1 MLQVKNLT
9 IYHKKDLRPLVSDLS
24 FTLNDG
30 DRAAVI
36 GEEGN
41 GKSTLL
47 KLLYDPILV
56 EDYAEYHGEIL
67 KNHTVCGYLPQE
79 LSVMDRQKDIYTFLS
94 EEPAFL
100 ETDYRELASMA
111 GKLGI
116 CTDLL
121 YSDSRMAQ
129 LSGGEKIKIQL
140 IRIMVMHPDLFL
152 LDEPS
157 NDIDIETLEWLEAFI
172 NECPFPVLYISHD
185 ETLLE
190 HTANM
195 ILHMEQLKRKT
206 QSQCTVFRTGYQEYV
221 ELRQKSIDRQTR
233 LAQEEKAAY
242 EKQQEK
248 FRKIHDKVEHQQA
261 VISRQNPGGARLLK
275 KKMHAVKSMER
286 RFEKQAENM
295 TRRPDTEEAIF
306 FRFARGEGIPAGK
319 WVIDYD
325 LPLLTAGRRELAHDI
340 RIQVKGSEKICII
353 GKNGAGKTTLLRL
366 IAGQL
371 LERTD
376 IRAAYMP
383 QNYEE
388 LLDLD
393 KTPVAYLSQTWEW
406 QLPEHGAAS
415 PETSPE
421 PYAAAVYDA
430 TAPEKAD
437 PHSPAPYAAFVSNP
451 QLAYNPMPRQ
461 GRPRALTKEEL
472 TKIRTYL
479 GSMKYTVQEMDHAI
493 RDLSGGQKA
502 KLLLLKMSM
511 EHRNVLILDEPTRNF
526 SPLSGPVVR
535 ALLQDFPGAIISVS
549 HDRKYIREVCD
560 RVLELGR
567 DGLIPVPE
575 AAL

>member
-30 DRAAVI
+30 DKAAVI

-47 KLLYDPILV
+47 KLLYDPLLV
-56 EDYAEYHGEIL
+56 EDYVEYKGEIL
-67 KNHTVCGYLPQE
+67 RNNAVCSYLPQE
-79 LSVMDRQKDIYTFLS
+79 LTAADRKKDIYTFLS

-111 GKLGI
+111 GRLGL
-116 CTDLL
+116 CVDML
-121 YSDSRMAQ
+121 YGDTRMDQ

-140 IRIMVMHPDLFL
+140 IRIMTMHPDLFL

-157 NDIDIETLEWLEAFI
+157 NDLDIETLKWLEKFI
-172 NECPFPVLYISHD
+172 NDCPFPVLYISHD

-206 QSQCTVFRTGYQEYV
+206 ESQCTVFRTGYSEYV
-221 ELRQKSIDRQTR
+221 ELRKKSIDRQTR

-242 EKQQEK
+242 KKQQEK
-248 FRKIHDKVEHQQA
+248 LRRIYDKVEYQQD
-261 VISRQNPGGARLLK
+261 VISRQNPGAARLLK

-286 RFEKQAENM
+286 RFERQAEDM
-295 TRRPDTEEAIF
+295 TQRPDTEEAIF
-306 FRFARGEGIPAGK
+306 FRFAQGESIPAGK
-319 WVIDYD
+319 WVIDYE
-325 LPLLTAGRRELAHDI
+325 LPELTAGGRKLAYGI
-340 RIQVKGSEKICII
+340 RLQVRGSEKLCII
-353 GKNGAGKTTLLRL
+353 GKNGVGKTTLLRL

-388 LLDLD
+388 LLEPD
-393 KTPVAYLSQTWEW
+393 KTPVEYLSRTWE
-406 QLPEHGAAS
+406 LHDTFLSGE
-415 PETSPE
+415 
-421 PYAAAVYDA
+421 
-430 TAPEKAD
+430 
-437 PHSPAPYAAFVSNP
+437 
-451 QLAYNPMPRQ
+451 
-461 GRPRALTKEEL
+461 GRTRALTKEEL
-472 TKIRTYL
+472 TRIRTYL

-493 RDLSGGQKA
+493 RELSGGQKA

-526 SPLSGPVVR
+526 SPLSGPVIR
-535 ALLQDFPGAIISVS
+535 GLLQDFSGAIISVS
-549 HDRKYIREVCD
+549 HDRKYIREVCS
-560 RVLELGR
+560 RVLELR
-567 DGLIPVPE
+567 EDGLIPVTDDFS
-575 AAL
+575 